1 MQLGNMKSLKSTT
14 APQTNTRF
22 KEDLEKRIAEN
33 KAYNENILEDK
44 ALFDSLEI
52 LDGKVIIR
60 LLKHVGEQDNDGLL
74 LERKFKAFETEG
86 GKPASKIEN
95 WDYAMKAVII
105 KKPEQDYLDA
115 IENKEL
121 KQRYNNINI
130 GDTVWLPMSL
140 MHDTNAVFIHE
151 RNYPVEGF
159 AGYLSVHVGVL
170 QMKEKKVA

>member
-1 MQLGNMKSLKSTT
+1 MITNLKKVNNTPSV
-14 APQTNTRF
+14 TNSRF

-33 KAYNENILEDK
+33 KAYNENILEDLP
-44 ALFDSLEI
+44 LFDTLEI

-105 KKPEQDYLDA
+105 KKPEQGYMDA
-115 IENKEL
+115 LTNGEL
-121 KQRYNNINI
+121 KQKFDNINV
-130 GDTVWLPMSL
+130 GDVVWLPMSL

-159 AGYLSVHVGVL
+159 AGYLSVFVGAL